1 MFSEPT
7 AYWWVTGCCGSL
19 PATPPPHSPHCLH
32 RHQVTTATRLLSHL
46 PIRSPTD
53 SGTAP
58 LLAAPTS
65 ALLRYFATD
74 THSPAL
80 GANASCLPPLPRCPA
95 APPPFTGRWPASLP
109 PAPLRLYPCANAW
122 SLNCA
127 LLPGVNQD
135 PSPFDLD
142 RVTVILATPLD
153 HSADHA
159 QRSAH
164 ARPPPLATP
173 TGGSVGELTD
183 QPHQSSP
190 SVNLVRDLHIGK
202 LTRPTPPTTPD
213 KTG

>member
-74 THSPAL
+74 THSPA
-80 GANASCLPPLPRCPA
+80 APL
-95 APPPFTGRWPASLP
+95 FTGRWPASLP

-164 ARPPPLATP
+164 ARPPTSHAHRRLRRRTHRSA
-173 TGGSVGELTD
+173 
-183 QPHQSSP
+183 P
-190 SVNLVRDLHIGK
+190 SVKPISKSRQGSPH
-202 LTRPTPPTTPD
+202 R
-213 KTG
+213 